1 MISIRNLTFAY
12 RQTPVLKGVSFDL
25 PEGGLTALLG
35 CNGAG
40 KTTLFRCMLGLLPG
54 YKGTMLLDGK
64 EMKTYFAQQLA
75 RKIASIPQSH
85 YPAFNYSVRDM
96 VLMGTT
102 QQTGMFASPGKE
114 QRRIA
119 DEAMDRIGILPLAD
133 RGFAQLSGGEKQLVL
148 IARALAQQAK
158 ILFMDEPTSALDYG
172 NQLRVME
179 QVRLLGQQGYTVILS
194 THTPQHAL
202 SFADRVLALHDGV
215 LLRDGKPED
224 VMDPDLMKTLY
235 GVDVVFAETEFGK
248 AIVNLHTAL

>member
-1 MISIRNLTFAY
+1 MIHIENLTFDY
-12 RQTPVLKGVSFDL
+12 RDVPVLRGVTFDL

-54 YKGTMLLDGK
+54 YQGKMELDGRELK
-64 EMKTYFAQQLA
+64 QYTARQLA
-75 RKIASIPQSH
+75 AKIASIPQSH
-85 YPAFNYSVRDM
+85 YPTFNYSVRDM

-102 QQTGMFASPGKE
+102 QQLGAFASPGKE
-114 QRRIA
+114 QMRIA
-119 DEAMDRIGILPLAD
+119 DDAIRQLGIGELAD

-179 QVRLLGQQGYTVILS
+179 KVRQLSRNGYTVILS

-202 SFADRVLALHDGV
+202 AYADRVLALHGGV
-215 LLRDGKPED
+215 LERDGAPQD
-224 VMDPDLMKTLY
+224 VMDADLMRKLY
-235 GVDVVFAETEFGK
+235 GVEVALVDTPYGK
-248 AIVNLHTAL
+248 AIVNLQV